1 MNFDLLPTALP
12 PNIDDILIR
21 CKGAYSQNT
30 LRGYRN
36 DLRHFQQWCE
46 AQGKEWLPAEPET
59 IARFI
64 DEEAKTKAMATVKH
78 RLDAISF
85 AHMIADLPRP
95 TGHSEVRLAVRRAKR
110 RKSTRQQQVLGLTKE
125 LLDRMLE
132 ACPDTRT
139 GKRDA
144 ALLSV
149 GYDTLCRS
157 SELVLL
163 RVEHLSPCRSR
174 LLVPRSKNDQFGEG
188 RAAYLSE
195 ETAKRLDVWLSSSEI
210 TEGPLFQGLH
220 TRKLAKRPFVTASVR
235 RIVKRA
241 AERASLTPP
250 EIKAL
255 SGHSMRVGAAQ
266 DMFVAGFETLGI
278 MQAGGWKSQNVLAR
292 YVEHASTQ
300 AMHLRRWKRLSEI
313 HSEARMPAQSEPA
326 LQPHYGVVNA
336 RSR

>member
-1 MNFDLLPTALP
+1 MQTDK
-12 PNIDDILIR
+12 ISEILIR
-21 CKGAYSQNT
+21 CEGAYSQNT

-36 DLRHFQQWCE
+36 DLQHFQKWCE
-46 AQGKEWLPAEPET
+46 ERGEEWLPAEPET

-64 DEEAKTKAMATVKH
+64 DEEAETKAMATVKH
-78 RLDAISF
+78 RLDAIRF

-95 TGHSEVRLAVRRAKR
+95 TSHSEVRLAVRRAKR
-110 RKSTRQQQVLGLTKE
+110 KKSTRQQQVLGLTKE

-132 ACPDTRT
+132 ACPDTLT

-163 RVEHLSPCRSR
+163 RVEHVSPCGSR

-188 RAAYLSE
+188 RTAFLSE
-195 ETAKRLDVWLSSSEI
+195 VTVRHLGEWLAASKISK
-210 TEGPLFQGLH
+210 GPLFQGLH
-220 TRKLAKRPFVTASVR
+220 TRKLAQRPLVTASVR

-241 AERASLTPP
+241 AERAELNAPAVSS
-250 EIKAL
+250 L

-266 DMFVAGFETLGI
+266 DMFVAGIETLGI
-278 MQAGGWKSQNVLAR
+278 MLTGGWKSQNVLAR
-292 YVEHASTQ
+292 YVENASLAKLHQ
-300 AMHLRRWKRLSEI
+300 RRWKFLS
-313 HSEARMPAQSEPA
+313 AMPTS
-326 LQPHYGVVNA
+326 
-336 RSR
+336 

>member
-1 MNFDLLPTALP
+1 MHKLDDLLA
-12 PNIDDILIR
+12 R
-21 CKGAYSQNT
+21 CIGAYSQNT

-36 DLRHFQQWCE
+36 DLLHFQKWCE
-46 AQGKEWLPAEPET
+46 KRGEEWLPAEPDT

-64 DEEAKTKAMATVKH
+64 DEEAETKAMATVKH
-78 RLDAISF
+78 RLDAIRF

-110 RKSTRQQQVLGLTKE
+110 KKSTRQQQVLGLTKE
-125 LLDRMLE
+125 LLVRMLE
-132 ACPDTRT
+132 ACPDTLT

-188 RAAYLSE
+188 RTAYLSE
-195 ETAKRLDVWLSSSEI
+195 DTAKRIGEWLTASEI
-210 TEGPLFQGLH
+210 TDGPLFQGLH
-220 TRKLAKRPFVTASVR
+220 TRKLAKRPLVTASVR

-241 AERASLTPP
+241 AERAELTRP
-250 EIKAL
+250 EVSAL
-255 SGHSMRVGAAQ
+255 SGHSLRVGAAQ
-266 DMFVAGFETLGI
+266 DMFVVGFETLGI

-313 HSEARMPAQSEPA
+313 HAEARIPAQSGPA
-326 LQPHYGVVNA
+326 PQPNLGVANA